1 MSQTKPVLIIILAL
15 IIGVILGVFA
25 DRYIY
30 SNDTNSNSLTQFVL
44 NSPTTPWVADV
55 QGVITEVGDG
65 SISLQLRTKEGTSK
79 EVYVLNLAPKDRLVV
94 DKVEKGSDTNLTT
107 SKINYGDLKIGD
119 EVVATVSSDGQ
130 KESLVVSKITL
141 ISGVTSSQ

>member
-1 MSQTKPVLIIILAL
+1 MPQSKTLLPIALAL
-15 IIGVILGVFA
+15 VIGVILGVFA

-30 SNDTNSNSLTQFVL
+30 SNNTSSNSLAQFVL
-44 NSPTTPWVADV
+44 KSPTTPWVADV
-55 QGVITEVGDG
+55 QGVIKEMGDN

-79 EVYVLNLAPKDRLVV
+79 EVYLLNLVPRDRLVV
-94 DKVEKGSDTNLTT
+94 DKVEKGSDTDLTT
-107 SKINYGDLKIGD
+107 SKINYQDLKAGD

-130 KESLVVSKITL
+130 KETLVVSKITL